1 MLRMPPENPSDQSQA
16 PTFEPH
22 VEKDRSTSEK
32 ELFLRSGT
40 PSRWTGVSARPS

>member
-1 MLRMPPENPSDQSQA
+1 MLRIPLENPSDQSQG

-40 PSRWTGVSARPS
+40 PSWWTGVSSRQS